1 MARPRAKAGLDR
13 RQLLTASG
21 LGAGVSITSAKATT
35 PDVRVAAPRVD
46 YLENPLGLDNRRPR
60 FSWTLAA
67 EAGRDIRQ
75 TAYRITVAASPDALR
90 AGGPLLWDTGKVA
103 SDRSF
108 DIAYDGPALTSSR
121 RCWWTVQAWVQGDK
135 PARSA
140 AAAWWEMGLLDPTDW
155 TAGWLEAEPDAMRAE
170 RLEGVHWVWGDTD
183 DAKPRRFRW
192 RFNLPEGVKEARVT
206 VSAKDSL
213 AGLWLDG
220 ASLIKPVDRTAWG
233 QGPSFTLPDLTP
245 GPHVLA
251 VAVGLRLD
259 EPRPVIGGALA
270 AMLRLTLAD
279 GREVRVHAKDGW
291 RTQLDA
297 PEDWK
302 ATTHDDAA
310 WPRAVPARIVP
321 PCHPWVTGP
330 AVLLRRAFRLDKPV
344 ARARLYAT
352 ALGGYEARLNGR
364 KVGDGVLAPEST
376 DFRSRALY
384 QVHDVGDQLRAGD
397 NVLGAIVGDGWFAS
411 PFGFL
416 DMRYTFGPPPRR
428 FSALLDV
435 EHTDGARTRIETN
448 GQGWRMAASPI
459 VLSEIYDGE
468 TYDARLE
475 QAGWDA
481 PGFADD
487 GWAAARLG
495 QTPPCALAPQVAPAI
510 RATQTLQPR
519 KLSEPAP
526 GIRILD
532 FGQNVSGW
540 CRIKVQ
546 GPAGAV
552 VKLRFAEALHPDGT
566 LNTTS
571 NRRALQ
577 TDTYILRGDP
587 AGETFEPRLTFHG
600 FRYVEIIGW
609 PGAFSPDAVEG
620 VVLHSDAPLSG
631 AARIDNSLIQALWRN
646 TLWSQRGNFLGVP
659 TDCPQRDE
667 RMGWTGDAQIFWDAA
682 AFNMDVDAF
691 TRRFMGDIRA
701 GQSPTGEMPDTAPF
715 WALGQN
721 TPGWADAAII
731 LPWTIWQRYGDTAV
745 IDENWAAMDRWS
757 RRLLE
762 TNPDHVWRNGRGMDY
777 GDWLS
782 VDAKS
787 RSDVT
792 TPKEL
797 VSTAYWAWSTD
808 LLAQMARTS
817 GRTADAARLEA
828 LRVAIGEAFV
838 RAFVR
843 PDGGVGNDS
852 QTSHILALRFGL
864 VPTALRQA
872 SADRLAA
879 DIRRRG
885 DKLSTGFI
893 GTPYILDALA
903 DHGHVD
909 LAYSLLLQTGLP
921 SWGYQVGQG
930 ATTVFERWD
939 GLKDGVVTGSL
950 NHYAFGAVCGFIWR
964 RVVGIDALEPGFK
977 RIAFRPLID
986 PRLPGAAGDYESAMG
1001 RISCGWRRTA
1011 NGLAVDVVVPAN
1023 ATAQVHLPIT
1033 PGATVREGR
1042 RVVIPIKR
1050 TPTEAIVEIGS
1061 GAYTFTVTA

>member
-1 MARPRAKAGLDR
+1 MPVKGFKPGLDR
-13 RQLLTASG
+13 RQLLTAAG
-21 LGAGVSITSAKATT
+21 LGVGASATSAKAAT
-35 PDVRVAAPRVD
+35 PGVRVAAPRVD
-46 YLENPLGLDNRRPR
+46 YLENPLGLDNAKPR
-60 FSWTLAA
+60 FSWTL
-67 EAGRDIRQ
+67 EAGAARDIRQ
-75 TAYRITVAASPDALR
+75 LAYRVTVAASAKALS
-90 AGGPLLWDTGKVA
+90 AGGPLLWDSGKVA
-103 SDRSF
+103 SHQTF
-108 DIAYDGPALTSSR
+108 DIAYDGPALTSGQ
-121 RCWWTVQAWVQGDK
+121 RCWWRTEAWTQHG
-135 PARSA
+135 PAKASTP
-140 AAAWWEMGLLDPTDW
+140 AWWEMGLLAPADW
-155 TAGWLEAEPDAMRAE
+155 TAGWLEAEPEAMREE
-170 RLEGVHWVWGDTD
+170 RLEGVHWVWGETD

-192 RFNLPEGVKEARVT
+192 RFDLPAGLKSARVT

-213 AGLWLDG
+213 AGLWVDG
-220 ASLIKPVDRTAWG
+220 VSLIQPGDRTAWG
-233 QGPSFTLPDLTP
+233 QGPSFTLPDLSP
-245 GPHVLA
+245 GPHVLS
-251 VAVGLRLD
+251 VEVGLRLD

-270 AMLRLTLAD
+270 AMLRLTNAD
-279 GREVRVHAKDGW
+279 GREIRVHARDGW
-291 RTQLDA
+291 RTSLEA
-297 PEDWK
+297 PADWK
-302 ATTHDDAA
+302 AQTFDDAA
-310 WPRAVPARIVP
+310 WPAAAPARVAP

-330 AVLLRRAFRLDKPV
+330 AVHLRRAFRLDKPV

-364 KVGDGVLAPEST
+364 KVGDDVLAPEST

-384 QVHDVGDQLRAGD
+384 RVYDVGDQLKRGD
-397 NVLGAIVGDGWFAS
+397 NVLGATVADGWFAS

-435 EHTDGARTRIETN
+435 EHPDGARTRIQTD
-448 GQGWRMAASPI
+448 GQGWRLASSPI

-481 PGFADD
+481 PGFDD
-487 GWAAARLG
+487 TAWPPARLG
-495 QTPPCALAPQVAPAI
+495 DTPPCRLDAHTAPPI
-510 RATQTLQPR
+510 RAVQTL
-519 KLSEPAP
+519 KVLKTSEPTP
-526 GIRILD
+526 GVHILD

-540 CRIKVQ
+540 CRIKVK
-546 GPAGAV
+546 GPSGAA
-552 VKLRFAEALHPDGT
+552 VKLRFAEALRPDGT

-577 TDTYILRGDP
+577 TDTYVLRGDT
-587 AGETFEPRLTFHG
+587 AGETYQPRFTFHG
-600 FRYVEIIGW
+600 FRYVEVTGW
-609 PGAFSPDAVEG
+609 PGAFTADAVEG
-620 VVLHSDAPLSG
+620 VVLHSDADLTGAVRVDNPLIE
-631 AARIDNSLIQALWRN
+631 AIWRN

-691 TRRFMGDIRA
+691 TRRFMGDVRA
-701 GQSPTGEMPDTAPF
+701 GQSATGEMPDTAPF

-721 TPGWADAAII
+721 TPGWADAAVI
-731 LPWTIWQRYGDTAV
+731 LPWTVWRRYGDTAV

-757 RRLLE
+757 RRLIE

-808 LLAQMARTS
+808 LLAQMARAS
-817 GRTADAARLEA
+817 GRAAEATRLEA

-838 RAFVR
+838 RQFVR

-864 VPTALRQA
+864 VPPALRAA
-872 SADRLAA
+872 SAGRLAA

-903 DHGHVD
+903 DHGHAD

-939 GLKDGVVTGSL
+939 GMKDGVVTGSL
-950 NHYAFGAVCGFIWR
+950 NHYAFGAVCGFIYR
-964 RVVGIDALEPGFK
+964 RVVGIDALEPGF
-977 RIAFRPLID
+977 RTIAFRPLID
-986 PRLPGAAGDYESAMG
+986 PRLPGASGDYESVLG
-1001 RISCGWRRTA
+1001 RISCAWRRTA
-1011 NGLAVDVVVPAN
+1011 KGLAVEVTVPAN
-1023 ATAQVHLPIT
+1023 AKARVHLPVP

-1042 RVVIPIKR
+1042 RIITLLER
-1050 TPTEAIVEIGS
+1050 SETEAVVQVGS
-1061 GAYTFTVTA
+1061 GSYSFTVTV

>member
-1 MARPRAKAGLDR
+1 MAAPRSKAGLDR
-13 RQLLTASG
+13 RQLLTVAG
-21 LGAGVSITSAKATT
+21 LGAGVSITAARAAA
-35 PDVRVAAPRVD
+35 PEIRVAAPRVD
-46 YLENPLGLDNRRPR
+46 YLENPLGLDNARPR
-60 FSWTLAA
+60 FSWTL
-67 EAGRDIRQ
+67 EAGDARDIEQ
-75 TAYRITVAASPDALR
+75 AAYRLTVASSPGGLR
-90 AGGPLLWDTGKVA
+90 AGGPLLWDSGKVA

-108 DIAYDGPALTSSR
+108 DVAYDGPPLVSGQ
-121 RCWWTVQAWVQGDK
+121 RCWWRVQAWVQGDR
-135 PARSA
+135 PARSSVP
-140 AAAWWEMGLLDPTDW
+140 AWWEMGLLDPADW
-155 TAGWLEAEPDAMRAE
+155 TAGWLEAEPESMRRE
-170 RLEGVHWVWGDTD
+170 RLEGVHWAWGETD

-192 RFNLPEGVKEARVT
+192 RFDLPRGLKAARVT

-220 ASLIKPVDRTAWG
+220 VSLIQPGDRTAWG
-233 QGPSFTLPDLTP
+233 QGPSFALPDLSA
-245 GPHVLA
+245 GPHLLA
-251 VAVGLRLD
+251 AEVGLRLD

-270 AMLRLTLAD
+270 AVLRLTLAD
-279 GREVRVHAKDGW
+279 GGEVRVHAKDDW
-291 RTQLDA
+291 RTSLEAADGWQA
-297 PEDWK
+297 K
-302 ATTHDDAA
+302 TYDDSA
-310 WPRAVPARIVP
+310 WPKAVPPRVVP

-330 AVLLRRAFRLDKPV
+330 AVQLRRAFRLDKAV

-352 ALGGYEARLNGR
+352 ALGGYEARLNGH

-376 DFRSRALY
+376 DFRTRALY
-384 QVHDVGDQLRAGD
+384 RTHDVGDLLRTGD

-416 DMRYTFGPPPRR
+416 DMRYAFGPPPRR

-435 EHTDGARTRIETN
+435 EHTDGSRTRVQTD
-448 GQGWRMAASPI
+448 GQGWRLAPSPV

-481 PGFADD
+481 PGFDD
-487 GWAAARLG
+487 DSWTPARLG
-495 QTPPCALAPQVAPAI
+495 ETPPCRLAAHAAPPI
-510 RATQTLQPR
+510 RAIQTLKVR
-519 KLSEPAP
+519 KVSEPAP
-526 GIRILD
+526 GLRILD
-532 FGQNVSGW
+532 FGQNVTGW
-540 CRIKVQ
+540 CRIKVK
-546 GPAGAV
+546 GPAGTA
-552 VKLRFAEALHPDGT
+552 VKLRFAEALRPDGT

-577 TDTYILRGDP
+577 TDTYVLRGDP
-587 AGETFEPRLTFHG
+587 AGETFAPRFTFHG
-600 FRYVEIIGW
+600 FRYVEVTGW
-609 PGAFSPDAVEG
+609 PGPFSAEAVEG
-620 VVLHSDAPLSG
+620 VVLHTDAALTG
-631 AARIDNSLIQALWRN
+631 AARIDHPLIQAIWRN

-701 GQSPTGEMPDTAPF
+701 GQSATGEMPDTAPF

-721 TPGWADAAII
+721 TPGWADAAVI
-731 LPWTIWQRYGDTAV
+731 LPWTVWRRYGDTAV
-745 IDENWAAMDRWS
+745 IDENWTAMDRWS
-757 RRLLE
+757 RRLIQ
-762 TNPDHVWRNGRGMDY
+762 TNPDHVWRHGRGMDY

-782 VDAKS
+782 VDARS

-797 VSTAYWAWSTD
+797 VSTAYWAWSTE
-808 LLAQMARTS
+808 LLSRMARAS

-828 LRVAIGEAFV
+828 LRAAIGAAFA
-838 RAFVR
+838 REFVH

-864 VPTALRQA
+864 VPTALRRA

-885 DKLSTGFI
+885 TKLSTGFI
-893 GTPYILDALA
+893 GTPYILDVLA
-903 DHGHVD
+903 EHGHAD
-909 LAYSLLLQTGLP
+909 LAYGLLLQTDLP

-964 RVVGIDALEPGFK
+964 RVIGIDALEPGFK
-977 RIAFRPLID
+977 AIAFRPLVD
-986 PRLPGAAGDYESAMG
+986 PRLPGAAGTYESAMG
-1001 RISCGWRRTA
+1001 RIACAWRRTA
-1011 NGLAVDVVVPAN
+1011 GGLAVDVAVPAN
-1023 ATAQVHLPIT
+1023 ATARVELPAGNDAVI
-1033 PGATVREGR
+1033 REGGR
-1042 RVVIPIKR
+1042 AIRLAERGDGVAVI
-1050 TPTEAIVEIGS
+1050 EVGS
-1061 GAYTFTVTA
+1061 GAYSFTLRG